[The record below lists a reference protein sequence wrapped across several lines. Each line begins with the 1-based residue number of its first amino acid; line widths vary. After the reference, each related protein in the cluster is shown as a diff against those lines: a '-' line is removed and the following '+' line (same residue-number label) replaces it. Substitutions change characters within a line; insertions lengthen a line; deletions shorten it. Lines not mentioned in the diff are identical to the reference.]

1 MPITVLGGTKLA
13 DTAFSIDNSCRWNDG
28 DSPYMYKSQSDGDE
42 DHYTISMWIKRG
54 QLGVAYIPLWQC
66 PVDGSNCTYA
76 TFYGDDTLEW
86 VSYSGNVTKGTKRTD
101 RKFRDVS
108 AWYHLVFRYDSDN
121 STSGDRMR
129 LYVNGVEETSWETDT
144 SPSSGQDHWVNSNS
158 APFNLGYDNAQVLGG
173 SATYF
178 DGYMAEVCLIDGSSL
193 APTSFGEFDEDSPTI
208 WKPID
213 VSGLTFG
220 TNGFYLDFED
230 SSNLGNDANGG
241 TDLTESGL
249 AAADQ
254 AVDSPTNNFC
264 TMNSLDNEF
273 ADATFSEGNNQLVIA
288 SGTKAHATGTMG
300 VSAGKWYWEIEC
312 DASDGDDQSV
322 SLVDRVSKDGS
333 TDTYSSSY
341 PYNYVYQSQGRY
353 VNNGSVTDTD
363 PDSFTSGDIIGV
375 ALDLTNNKL
384 YFAKNNT
391 WQDSGDPTSG
401 STGTGAMSITAASGT
416 LNGFYFPAVGSE
428 TTSRGATWKANFGGC
443 SAFDVSSAAQDG
455 NGYGNF
461 EYAPPSGYLALCTK
475 NLGSDGG

>member
-1 MPITVLGGTKLA
+1 MPLGLVYPANTLSGA
-13 DTAFSIDNSCRWNDG
+13 YSIDNSCRFDRAG
-28 DSPYMYKSQSDGDE
+28 TAYMNKTPGSAGNRKTF
-42 DHYTISMWIKRG
+42 TISTWVKRG
-54 QLGVAYIPLWQC
+54 LLGATSPIFVA
-66 PVDGSNCTYA
+66 GSSSSVA
-76 TFYGDDTLEW
+76 DTLFFDSADVLQIEG
-86 VSYSGNVTKGTKRTD
+86 YNSGIDYKFATD
-101 RKFRDVS
+101 AKYRDCS
-108 AWYHLVFRYDSDN
+108 AWYHIVVAIDTTQGTN
-121 STSGDRMR
+121 TDRMKV
-129 LYVNGVEETSWETDT
+129 YVNGTQVTSF
-144 SPSSGQDHWVNSNS
+144 SSITYPDEDYQGSINNTVSQTVGSS
-158 APFNLGYDNAQVLGG
+158 TNAQRFGN
-173 SATYF
+173 TYF
-178 DGYMAEVCLIDGSSL
+178 DGYMAETVLIDGSAL
-193 APTSFGEFDEDSPTI
+193 APTSFGEFSETSPTI
-208 WKPID
+208 WKPKDI
-213 VSGLTFG
+213 SGLTFG
-220 TNGFYLDFED
+220 ANGFYLDFED
-230 SSNLGNDANGG
+230 SSNLGNDKNGG
-241 TDLTESGL
+241 TDLTEANL
-249 AAADQ
+249 AAVDQ
-254 AVDSPTNNFC
+254 ATDTPTNSFC
-264 TMNSLDNEF
+264 TMNPLDNEF
-273 ADATFSEGNNQLVIA
+273 VDATFSEGNNQLVIA

-428 TTSRGATWKANFGGC
+428 TTSRGATWKCNFGGC
-443 SAFDVSSAAQDG
+443 SAFTVSSAASDA